1 MSKQH
6 LIIDNGSYNIKA
18 GFNLDTETT
27 TTTTTNTNTVEEQKL
42 RSKPIKIFNAITKT
56 KDGLIHIGNQFKSH
70 SNEFTGLQIKRPFDQ
85 GHLTSWETEKPIW
98 DYTFDQIQNEHS
110 KKEFD
115 PSEINLILTETP
127 FQLPQ
132 LSSNTDQIIFEEYGF
147 NDYYRCISASLVP
160 FSIDQQKVNRDFT
173 LIIDSGFNST
183 WIIPMIYQKVYWEGV
198 KKLPV
203 GGNLINGLL
212 KEIINFRHY
221 DISEDPI
228 LINTIKES
236 TCFIAENFNET
247 LLNKRQQKCE
257 FVLPDFKT
265 TTTGFV
271 KTKNSPSIS
280 SDSQILKLY
289 DERFIIPET
298 LYHPEIIFELN
309 STTASN
315 PIIQSTPIK
324 NLTDLIVSSIMSC
337 PEITRPLLTS
347 NIVLVGGTTNLKNFK
362 SRLSDEL
369 TKELP
374 QKWVVKI
381 HDNPPN
387 IKQDEMSWYGG
398 LNLSNDEIL
407 NKISISKKDY
417 FEHGS
422 NWCQKQFGFKSI

>member
-18 GFNLDTETT
+18 GFNLDTE
-27 TTTTTNTNTVEEQKL
+27 NTNHNNNDDDTVL
-42 RSKPIKIFNAITKT
+42 SKPVKIFNAITKT

-70 SNEFTGLQIKRPFDQ
+70 SNAYSGLQIKRPYDQ

-98 DYTFDQIQNEHS
+98 DYTFDQIQSH
-110 KKEFD
+110 KEIE
-115 PSEINLILTETP
+115 PSEIHLILTETP

-147 NDYYRCISASLVP
+147 NDYYRCIPASLVP
-160 FSIDQQKVNRDFT
+160 FSVDPLSVNQDFT
-173 LIIDSGFNST
+173 LVIDSGFNST

-203 GGNLINGLL
+203 GGNLLNGLL

-236 TCFIAENFNET
+236 TCFIAEDFNKT
-247 LLNKRQQKCE
+247 LQNKKEQMCE
-257 FVLPDFKT
+257 FILPDFKT

-271 KTKNSPSIS
+271 KTKDSPSIS
-280 SDSQILKLY
+280 QDSQILKLY
-289 DERFIIPET
+289 DERFVVPET
-298 LYHPEIIFELN
+298 LYHPEIIFEMN
-309 STTASN
+309 STTASSSV
-315 PIIQSTPIK
+315 IQSAPIK
-324 NLTDLIVSSIMSC
+324 NLTDLIVTSIMTC
-337 PEITRPLLTS
+337 PEITRPLLSS

-362 SRLSDEL
+362 SRLTNEL

-374 QKWVVKI
+374 SKWVVKV
-381 HDNPPN
+381 HDNQNDIP
-387 IKQDEMSWYGG
+387 QDEMSWYGG
-398 LNLSNDEIL
+398 LNLSNDDIL
-407 NKISISKKDY
+407 NKISISKKEY

-422 NWCQKQFGFKSI
+422 NWCQKQFGFKNI